1 MCARMIQLRV
11 SPFPEAISEGANN
24 NSTPPIKCKTPIVF
38 SQLKKR
44 SVIRPR
50 KSGAMIAAMGT
61 APKASPM
68 ISLRLLD
75 DKAKPSVVNHAPQT
89 KNWRNIIMDS
99 LIRMDE
105 FMS

>member
-1 MCARMIQLRV
+1 MRTDAEAWAAIDAETERQERQL
-11 SPFPEAISEGANN
+11 ELIASENHA
-24 NSTPPIKCKTPIVF
+24 SAEV
-38 SQLKKR
+38 
-44 SVIRPR
+44 
-50 KSGAMIAAMGT
+50 IAAMGT

-68 ISLRLLD
+68 ISVRLLD